1 MNRHR
6 RSPHPYRADHPPQH
20 RPVTAEGAG
29 WPLDQ
34 VRATGGARRGLAEG
48 LAGSRGGLSRVAAVT
63 YVRDAGEVSAEFHA
77 RDDVESLTF
86 RTSGTHVRFVAP
98 AAATRG
104 QFGLFEWNMQ
114 PRTGGAEA
122 HFHRTF
128 SESFFVTSGTVEFY
142 DGNRWVL
149 ARAGDFL
156 YVPMGGVHGFRALS
170 DEPSSML
177 ILFAPGAPREKYF
190 RELAAIRDDGRT
202 LTENQWTEFLAEHDQ
217 YRAE

>member
-1 MNRHR
+1 MT
-6 RSPHPYRADHPPQH
+6 SVD
-20 RPVTAEGAG
+20 
-29 WPLDQ
+29 
-34 VRATGGARRGLAEG
+34 
-48 LAGSRGGLSRVAAVT
+48 AVT
-63 YVRDAGEVSAEFHA
+63 YVRDAGEVSAEFRA
-77 RDDVESLTF
+77 RDEVDSLTY

-98 AAATRG
+98 GSATRG

-114 PRTGGAEA
+114 PHTAGAEA

-128 SESFFVTSGTVEFY
+128 SESFFVTAGTVEFY
-142 DGNRWVL
+142 DGNRWVP

-177 ILFAPGAPREKYF
+177 ILFAPGAPRERYF
-190 RELAAIRDDGRT
+190 RELAEIRHTGRT
-202 LTENQWTEFLAEHDQ
+202 LTEDEWTRFLAQHDQ